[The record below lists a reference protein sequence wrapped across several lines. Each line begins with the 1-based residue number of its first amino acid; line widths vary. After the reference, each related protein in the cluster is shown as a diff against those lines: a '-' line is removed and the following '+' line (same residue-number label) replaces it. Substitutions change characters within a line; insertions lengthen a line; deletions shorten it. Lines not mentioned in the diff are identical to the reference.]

1 MVVLCSYLLLVLIR
15 SLIDDIFSYSEPTK
29 NLLMEC
35 AAAHLK
41 HKKFTSTY
49 GSRLTSSSGRI
60 LLQSA
65 PGWSQVLQ
73 NLIITFFVY
82 FIFFQVIIISRLLCI
97 VEKNKLTMSLLST
110 GTELYRERLVRALA
124 RDLQV
129 PLLVLDSSVLAPYV
143 RLR

>member
-1 MVVLCSYLLLVLIR
+1 MGEYNSFVGDISLLHRVMFLINVFYCFLIISCSLLGRRILNVVL
-15 SLIDDIFSYSEPTK
+15 SYSEPTK

-65 PGWSQVLQ
+65 PGWSQVLH
-73 NLIITFFVY
+73 LRIIVRVFHY
-82 FIFFQVIIISRLLCI
+82 FPTD
-97 VEKNKLTMSLLST
+97 N
-110 GTELYRERLVRALA
+110 A
-124 RDLQV
+124 
-129 PLLVLDSSVLAPYV
+129 
-143 RLR
+143 

>member
-1 MVVLCSYLLLVLIR
+1 MGEDNCFMGDFSLPHRVIFFVNVFCCCHIISCSLVGRRFIHVIL
-15 SLIDDIFSYSEPTK
+15 SYSEPTK

-73 NLIITFFVY
+73 NIIITFFVY
-82 FIFFQVIIISRLLCI
+82 FNIFPLTLL
-97 VEKNKLTMSLLST
+97 
-110 GTELYRERLVRALA
+110 
-124 RDLQV
+124 
-129 PLLVLDSSVLAPYV
+129 
-143 RLR
+143 